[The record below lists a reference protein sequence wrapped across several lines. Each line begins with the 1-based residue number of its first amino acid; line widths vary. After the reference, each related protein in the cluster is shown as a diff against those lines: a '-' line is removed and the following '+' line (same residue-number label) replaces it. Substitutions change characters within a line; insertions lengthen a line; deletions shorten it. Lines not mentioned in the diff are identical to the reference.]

1 MSRTR
6 PTARSRK
13 PASVRFVCDTSV
25 LVDFL
30 RGDDRAVSL
39 LTDRATAGDHLW
51 GVVIS
56 RTEILAGMRSNERRA
71 TSALL
76 DSLRWREVDLELADR
91 AGELAR
97 RHRRS
102 HPGIELPDYLVAAG
116 TELLA
121 ASLLT
126 LNVRHF
132 PMLPDLEPAYR

>member
-1 MSRTR
+1 M
-6 PTARSRK
+6 
-13 PASVRFVCDTSV
+13 RFVCDTSV

-39 LTDRATAGDHLW
+39 LSDRAAAGDHLW
-51 GVVIS
+51 GVVVT
-56 RTEILAGMRSNERRA
+56 RTEILAGMRSGERRA

-76 DSLRWREVDLELADR
+76 DSLRWREIDLELADR

-97 RHRRS
+97 LHRRS
-102 HPGIELPDYLVAAG
+102 HPGVEVPDYLVAAG
-116 TELLA
+116 TELLQ

-132 PMLPDLEPAYR
+132 PMVHDLEPAYR